1 MELIDWSLG
10 AIEKFLPQR
19 GLPGEPSPA
28 ALMGRSLW
36 TFLSEEAAVDLA
48 YIIRCLIVGFLIIG
62 LRSALNYP
70 NIDKT
75 ADSIVPSRCLR
86 KF

>member
-1 MELIDWSLG
+1 MELIDWTLG
-10 AIEKFLPQR
+10 AIDNFLPKR
-19 GLPGEPSPA
+19 GSPGEPSPA

-36 TFLSEEAAVDLA
+36 TFLSGEAVDLA
-48 YIIRCLIVGFLIIG
+48 NIIQCLIVGFQIIG
-62 LRSALNYP
+62 LRSALNYS

-75 ADSIVPSRCLR
+75 ADSIVPSRCLC